1 MQHIIKMQK
10 INRINR
16 RIDIQALRG
25 IAVISVVLFH
35 IDKSIF
41 KYGYIG
47 VDIFFVIS
55 GFVISN
61 LIYSNLSSNTFK
73 IKNFIFMRFKRIVPA
88 LVSYLFFVQIVL
100 FFNVDH
106 QNVIQNTKTSIYS
119 LILLANVHISRYL
132 EYFTQE
138 GTKNLV
144 INLWS
149 LSVEEQFYLFFPFF
163 AILIRKVKI
172 ANQLFIYIGLVIL
185 SIISINYLFFE
196 SFTIFERIF
205 LNYQNY
211 VFYSPITRVWEFLL
225 GVIGMFLN
233 QKTID
238 KDYLLGTKKF
248 GIFFYILLIFS
259 LYSNTLPLSNFARL
273 LFANVVTLTIL
284 VFNFDLIF
292 KNKSYFKFLVFTG
305 NISYSLYLFHQGVLA
320 GIRNHNHYATFNS
333 SLYLDLNNFFILFLV
348 IVLIYFISIINYFLI
363 ENRFRLL
370 KTPSI
375 IEFKNFIFLLLF
387 TLTFMFVAINTNGF
401 SFRHN
406 DLNSFN
412 QEKSKIEYVNGSN
425 YLMQNGKQCLNR
437 SSTKD
442 FCRFEIDKSNKI
454 IYVIGDSKISSMVG
468 GFLNYDINQNYTIVE
483 ATKGG
488 CALLLNTC
496 DFYEGSKRFES
507 LSNVYDSI
515 FVIGGRYQ
523 NHINENTSID
533 DIQKSLIE
541 TITLLTNNGN
551 KVYFLTPIPEPG
563 LNERMYYFKNGEYL
577 YHDYENWKESVS
589 DIMFMLNKIN
599 VENFY
604 LLNLDYLFCNQYEC
618 NFKSEKNYYF
628 LDHVHFSYFGSK
640 YVANEIINYIENN

>member
-1 MQHIIKMQK
+1 MQK

-149 LSVEEQFYLFFPFF
+149 LSVEEQFYLFFPLF

-172 ANQLFIYIGLVIL
+172 AKQLFIYIGLVIL

-205 LNYQNY
+205 LNYHNY

-375 IEFKNFIFLLLF
+375 IEFKNFIFLLLL